1 MNNTPRNIVLN
12 SYSATPFSV
21 EDGILY
27 AGDERVCAW
36 KGIMSGSVQKYVAA
50 TEQLAEWTIT
60 PAVPVSGAPVG
71 IEVTQWYPTT
81 QNNFENPKVRTLIVD
96 VPAGGY
102 TAEQLCNAFRAQYF
116 ATGTNQFE
124 ITASGTSTL
133 ILTAN
138 AGYPIVFVRFVAITA
153 GNTAT
158 VVNGTAGI
166 NARGNA
172 AQLIANGVPAAT
184 ASGTAYTLYTFGYT
198 EKTGLNNSV
207 SVSQPDRVWIWLNQA
222 DSDYAAAIISIDT
235 LLAGLASG
243 VANPEIIAVY
253 TS

>member
-12 SYSATPFSV
+12 SYSATPLTV
-21 EDGILY
+21 ADGVLY
-27 AGDERVCAW
+27 AGSEVVCEW
-36 KGIMSGSVQKYVAA
+36 KNIISGSVKKYVSASEQAA
-50 TEQLAEWTIT
+50 VWEVT
-60 PAVPVSGAPVG
+60 PATPVSGAPVG

-81 QNNFENPKVRTLIVD
+81 RNNFENPKTRLLIVD
-96 VPAGGY
+96 VPSSGY
-102 TAEQLCNAFRAQYF
+102 SVTQLCDAFRSQYF
-116 ATGTNQFE
+116 STGTNQFQ
-124 ITASGTSTL
+124 ITASGTNSI

-138 AGYPIVFVRFVAITA
+138 AGYPIVFVRFVPITA
-153 GNTAT
+153 GNSAT
-158 VVNGTAGI
+158 VSNSTAGV

-172 AQLIANGVPAAT
+172 AQLIANGVPSAT